1 MPLINQPPVAAAGFA
16 GTGTVVAVLD
26 TGVDYTKA
34 AFGSCSGPGYSAGCK
49 VIAAYD
55 FAPLD
60 YSKDDDG
67 HGVNVAGIVLGVA
80 PNTRIIALD
89 VFRTDGLAYSPDVI
103 DAINWVI
110 ANKDIYNN
118 IVAMNL
124 SIGGGDGFTSPC
136 TTDVYAVP
144 ISNARMRHSCIYRLW
159 E

>member
-1 MPLINQPPVAAAGFA
+1 MFLKLKTMNGLQALLRHPSIIRVYKNKNRALSLTESLPLINQPPVAAAGFA

-67 HGVNVAGIVLGVA
+67 HGTNVAGIVLGW
-80 PNTRIIALD
+80 L
-89 VFRTDGLAYSPDVI
+89 RTLES
-103 DAINWVI
+103 
-110 ANKDIYNN
+110 
-118 IVAMNL
+118 
-124 SIGGGDGFTSPC
+124 
-136 TTDVYAVP
+136 
-144 ISNARMRHSCIYRLW
+144 
-159 E
+159 

>member
-1 MPLINQPPVAAAGFA
+1 M
-16 GTGTVVAVLD
+16 
-26 TGVDYTKA
+26 
-34 AFGSCSGPGYSAGCK
+34 
-49 VIAAYD
+49 
-55 FAPLD
+55 
-60 YSKDDDG
+60 
-67 HGVNVAGIVLGVA
+67 A

-144 ISNARMRHSCIYRLW
+144 ISNARNAGILASITSGNDGYRNAISSPACVPAAI
-159 E
+159 